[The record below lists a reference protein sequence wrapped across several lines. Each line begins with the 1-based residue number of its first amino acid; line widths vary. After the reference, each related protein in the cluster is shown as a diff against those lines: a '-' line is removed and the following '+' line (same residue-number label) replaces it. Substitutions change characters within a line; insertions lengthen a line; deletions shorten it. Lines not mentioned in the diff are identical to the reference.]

1 MACVQCA
8 HGRPTMVP
16 LVNLRSLRRQFK
28 PNPELSNQAQLEMQI
43 NGEAGWHKL
52 KGHSVSLLRARE
64 RLLHTKPST

>member
-1 MACVQCA
+1 MPCVQCA

-28 PNPELSNQAQLEMQI
+28 SSPESSNQAQPEMQI
-43 NGEAGWHKL
+43 NSEAGWHTL
-52 KGHSVSLLRARE
+52 IGHSVSLLRARE